1 MPSINGRRM
10 KMVLSDVIKPNGI
23 TTSAERRGEKT
34 REGEEK
40 KERGRNNKGGRSKR
54 EESER
59 ESNR

>member
-34 REGEEK
+34 REEEKMTRGEE
-40 KERGRNNKGGRSKR
+40 EEGRK
-54 EESER
+54 
-59 ESNR
+59 

>member
-1 MPSINGRRM
+1 
-10 KMVLSDVIKPNGI
+10 MVLSDVIKPNGI

-40 KERGRNNKGGRSKR
+40 KGGRNNKGGRSKR